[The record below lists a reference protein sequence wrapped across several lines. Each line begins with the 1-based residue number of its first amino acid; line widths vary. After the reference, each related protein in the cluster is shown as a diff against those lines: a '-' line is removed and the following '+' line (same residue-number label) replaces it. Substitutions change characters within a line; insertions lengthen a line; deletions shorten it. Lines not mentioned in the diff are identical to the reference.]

1 MISAQGVTV
10 FNLAHTGAPNAGA
23 TNYEL
28 IETKQPDGYAMPA
41 DPVITIAVYGDKVTV
56 MQNGNE
62 RTVMGSTTEPDGSA
76 HVTVQV
82 TNTMSGHTL
91 PMTGGSGTVFHITA
105 GALLMTAAAWIY
117 IVRRRRD
124 AKKV

>member
-1 MISAQGVTV
+1 GVTV
-10 FNLAHTGAPNAGA
+10 FNLAHTGGANAGP
-23 TNYEL
+23 TNYKL
-28 IETKQPDGYAMPA
+28 IETKQPDGYAMPV
-41 DPVITIAVYGDKVTV
+41 DPVITIAVYADKVTV

-62 RTVMGSTTEPDGSA
+62 RTVEGSTTLSDGTA
-76 HVTVQV
+76 PVTVQV

-91 PMTGGSGTVFHITA
+91 PMTGGRGTFFHITA

-124 AKKV
+124 AEKA